1 LEENIIKE
9 MIVIG
14 DGDDGREKEDEEEG
28 KTQTQMQ
35 GGANTTGVTNKIR

>member
-1 LEENIIKE
+1 

-28 KTQTQMQ
+28 ETQTQMQ
-35 GGANTTGVTNKIR
+35 GGDNTTRIRDPNANKLR

>member
-1 LEENIIKE
+1 

-14 DGDDGREKEDEEEG
+14 DGDDGREKEDDEEG

-35 GGANTTGVTNKIR
+35 GGANTTKVRDLNTNKLR